1 MGKSGFV
8 EREKT
13 PSRLFQPDAIQAQ
26 ILALPVEQSAAV
38 IGAPGTGKTTLLTEL
53 VAHRVSQGTNPDNI
67 VVLSPNRVA
76 AGRLRNSLGMRLGI
90 PTNGALART
99 PGSLAFALAQELAL
113 ASGQT
118 APRMLTGS
126 EQDSIIAELLQGHIE
141 DGSGP
146 SWPDPLV
153 PEVRQRRAFRS
164 ELRDLLARSTEMGWT
179 PERLQSEGMSRQHPE
194 WVAASA
200 FWNEYREV
208 IAGFRTDSFDS
219 SEILA
224 IGAHALSDP
233 AVMPSVELVLVDDA
247 QELTWGAVRMLKAFV
262 ARGVPVIVWGDPDIT
277 STTFRGALPNFL
289 GRFAVELAIPAEQS
303 RTFVLESVYRH
314 GRAIRQAVQKITQMG
329 SAEASGQRKASSVV
343 SDEVT
348 LAVHVLERS
357 SRVAETTAIAR
368 QLREKHILG
377 SSPWSQMAVVV
388 RTSSLVPQIA
398 RSLAVAEV
406 PTKTL
411 MSERSLKEHPA
422 ALDLIAAVAVAM
434 GRMELTPNVAQDL
447 LISPMVGLTVL
458 DLRRLRLAL
467 RHDELAAGGV
477 RTGEELLI
485 AAIVQPA
492 DLLTLDFAPARKAAR
507 FAETLQLL
515 RQEISAGNSIEE
527 LLWTTWERS
536 GLARTWGNEALSAG
550 LVADDANRNLDGV
563 MALFTSAKRYVERYP
578 DRPAAEFI
586 AELLD
591 ADVPEDTLAP
601 QAQADA
607 VLVCTPSALIGT
619 EFDVVAVAAVQEN
632 LWPNLRPR
640 GSLLHAQDLIG
651 DSVGV
656 EIDFAASRQVVLDDE
671 LRMFALALSRARQ
684 SVVLTATANDD
695 MLPSPFLRRVESA
708 ESSQENAVHEAERNG
723 LTEYPL
729 TLRGLVGSLR
739 RALTLSLRR
748 GEAPERSEQLASA
761 LAKLSAADIPG
772 AAPTEWYGMREP
784 STDAPLV
791 DLSVPEN
798 TVSVSPSKLDTWEKN
813 QLAWFIESVVG
824 RTSSSAQGI
833 GTIVHKVMEDASK
846 DDSLP
851 IDADSLWA
859 AVDERWHELSFD
871 AEWLSEGERRRVR
884 KMVAA
889 VSEYLQN
896 FNSDGKTLLATEGG
910 FTLELGN
917 ATLRGYIDRVE
928 QDATGHVVIVDLKTG
943 KYEPRVKDLP
953 EHAQLACYQLALTEG
968 ALEEVPQGARNGGAK
983 LIYVTNGTKGKLYKA
998 MEQKPYDESE
1008 LDAIRQR
1015 IETAAADMA
1024 GNEFTAPIVIEEER
1038 GKPHTRY
1045 EFRIHTAG
1053 AVSAS

>member
-1 MGKSGFV
+1 
-8 EREKT
+8 
-13 PSRLFQPDAIQAQ
+13 
-26 ILALPVEQSAAV
+26 
-38 IGAPGTGKTTLLTEL
+38 
-53 VAHRVSQGTNPDNI
+53 
-67 VVLSPNRVA
+67 
-76 AGRLRNSLGMRLGI
+76 
-90 PTNGALART
+90 
-99 PGSLAFALAQELAL
+99 
-113 ASGQT
+113 
-118 APRMLTGS
+118 
-126 EQDSIIAELLQGHIE
+126 
-141 DGSGP
+141 
-146 SWPDPLV
+146 
-153 PEVRQRRAFRS
+153 
-164 ELRDLLARSTEMGWT
+164 
-179 PERLQSEGMSRQHPE
+179 
-194 WVAASA
+194 
-200 FWNEYREV
+200 
-208 IAGFRTDSFDS
+208 
-219 SEILA
+219 
-224 IGAHALSDP
+224 
-233 AVMPSVELVLVDDA
+233 
-247 QELTWGAVRMLKAFV
+247 
-262 ARGVPVIVWGDPDIT
+262 
-277 STTFRGALPNFL
+277 
-289 GRFAVELAIPAEQS
+289 
-303 RTFVLESVYRH
+303 
-314 GRAIRQAVQKITQMG
+314 
-329 SAEASGQRKASSVV
+329 
-343 SDEVT
+343 
-348 LAVHVLERS
+348 
-357 SRVAETTAIAR
+357 
-368 QLREKHILG
+368 
-377 SSPWSQMAVVV
+377 
-388 RTSSLVPQIA
+388 
-398 RSLAVAEV
+398 
-406 PTKTL
+406 

-434 GRMELTPNVAQDL
+434 GRMELTPNVGQDL

-485 AAIVQPA
+485 AALEQPA

-684 SVVLTATANDD
+684 SVILTATANDD
-695 MLPSPFLRRVESA
+695 MLPSPFLRRVESP

-761 LAKLSAADIPG
+761 LAKLSAAEIPG

-791 DLSVPEN
+791 DLSVPGN

-968 ALEEVPQGARNGGAK
+968 ALEEVPEGARNGGAK

-1015 IETAAADMA
+1015 IETAAAGMA

>member
-1 MGKSGFV
+1 MAKTGFV
-8 EREKT
+8 QREIA
-13 PSRLFQPDAIQAQ
+13 PVRPFAPDLIQSQ
-26 ILALPVEQSAAV
+26 IIELPRDQSAV
-38 IGAPGTGKTTLLTEL
+38 ILGAPGTGKTQVLTEL
-53 VAHRVSQGTNPDNI
+53 VAARVAQGVNPDNI
-67 VVLSPNRVA
+67 VVLSPHRVA
-76 AGRLRNSLGMRLGI
+76 AGRLRNSLGLRLARA
-90 PTNGALART
+90 TNGALART
-99 PGSLAFALAQELAL
+99 PGSLAFSLAGEHAL
-113 ASGQT
+113 ASGQS

-126 EQDSIIAELLQGHIE
+126 EQDSIIAELLLGHIE
-141 DGSGP
+141 DGTGP
-146 SWPDPLV
+146 AWPDPLV
-153 PEVRQRRAFRS
+153 AEVRQRRAFRS
-164 ELRDLLARSTEMGWT
+164 ELRDLFARSTEAGWT
-179 PERLQSEGMSRQHPE
+179 PTELRAQGLSREHPE
-194 WVAASA
+194 WVAAA
-200 FWNEYREV
+200 EFWNEYREV
-208 IAGFRTDSFDS
+208 LAGFRTESFDA

-224 IGAHALSDP
+224 IGANVLAEP
-233 AVMPSVELVLVDDA
+233 AVMPDVELVLVDDA
-247 QELTWGAVRMLKAFV
+247 QELTWGAVRMLKAFA
-262 ARGVPVIVWGDPDIT
+262 ARGVPVIVFGDPDIT
-277 STTFRGALPNFL
+277 TTTFRGAVPNFL
-289 GRFAVELAIPAEQS
+289 GRFAVELGIPAERS
-303 RTFVLESVYRH
+303 LTFVLESVYRH
-314 GRAIRQAVQKITQMG
+314 GPAIRTAVHKITEMG
-329 SAEASGQRKASSVV
+329 SAEAGAQRKALSVV
-343 SDEVT
+343 DN
-348 LAVHVLERS
+348 AVSQPVSVIERP

-368 QLREKHILG
+368 ELREKHILG
-377 SSPWSQMAVVV
+377 STPWSQMAVVV

-398 RSLAVAEV
+398 RALAVAEV

-411 MSERSLKEHPA
+411 LSERSLKEHPA
-422 ALDLIAAVAVAM
+422 ALDLIAAIAVAM
-434 GRMELTPNVAQDL
+434 GRMELTPNVVNDL
-447 LISPMVGLTVL
+447 LTSPMVGLTVL

-485 AAIVQPA
+485 AALDQPA
-492 DLLTLDFAPARKAAR
+492 DLVTLDFAPARRAAR
-507 FAETLQLL
+507 FAETLQML
-515 RQEISAGNSIEE
+515 RAEIAAGNSIEE

-536 GLARTWGNEALSAG
+536 GLAKTWGTEALSAG

-619 EFDVVAVAAVQEN
+619 EFDVVAIAAVQEN

-640 GSLLHAQDLIG
+640 GSLLHAQDLMG
-651 DSVGV
+651 DSVGIEV
-656 EIDFAASRQVVLDDE
+656 DFAASRKEVLDDE
-671 LRMFALALSRARQ
+671 LRMFAVAISRARQ
-684 SVVLTATANDD
+684 SVILTATANDD
-695 MLPSPFLRRVESA
+695 TLPSPFLRRIEA
-708 ESSQENAVHEAERNG
+708 ATGINPEAVHDSERNG
-723 LTEYPL
+723 LSEYPL

-739 RALTLSLRR
+739 RALTLALRR
-748 GEAPERSEQLASA
+748 GETSERSAQLAHA
-761 LAKLSAADIPG
+761 LARLSAAEIPG
-772 AAPTEWYGMREP
+772 ASPTQWYGLREP

-791 DLSVPEN
+791 DLSEDGN
-798 TVSVSPSKLDTWEKN
+798 TVSVSPSRLETWEKN

-833 GTIVHKVMEDASK
+833 GTIVHKVMEDASA
-846 DDSLP
+846 DDSMP

-859 AVDERWHELSFD
+859 AVDARWHELSFD
-871 AEWLSEGERRRVR
+871 AEWLSTGERRRVR

-896 FNSDGKTLLATEGG
+896 FQSDGKTLLATEGG
-910 FTLELGN
+910 FTLELGK
-917 ATLRGYIDRVE
+917 ATLRGYIDRIE
-928 QDATGHVVIVDLKTG
+928 QDAIGHVVIVDLKTG

-968 ALEEVPQGARNGGAK
+968 VLTDVPEGSRNGGAK

-1008 LDAIRQR
+1008 LATIRER
-1015 IETAAADMA
+1015 IETAAQGMA

-1045 EFRIHTAG
+1045 EFRIHTAP